1 MKIAIISSSFFP
13 VIDGVTIAVFNR
25 VKQLSSLG
33 YSVQLFCP
41 DYSAIKHIYPNWQ
54 EYTGEI
60 FPGVTVI
67 NLPST
72 ESIGLDFERD
82 VTSKSY
88 QIVDRELAAFQPDLI
103 HVDEPERLATRFLQ
117 VPGVKFAKQQ
127 QIPCVAFFHTNYLE
141 YFDDYFKLPLGLN
154 KIIKNLLGRLFVRI
168 YNEYNLTLTASKV
181 TEKKLKQM
189 NIKNVRFDEL
199 LGVDN
204 TKFDRLTKEPDF
216 FAKTYY
222 LPQIDQQ
229 IKLIFIGRLTPDKGW
244 DFALKSFTELQ
255 PEIIAKIAFII
266 IGDGPMK
273 QEIETSLSKLTS
285 QVYLLRRVSPSDIPA
300 ILTNSD
306 IFITNSEKETKGLA
320 VMEAL
325 AAGIVAIAPC
335 AGGII
340 DTIDDGE
347 TGMLYQP
354 QNHTDFLNKLTLLI
368 SDSDLRQSI
377 GLKAREI
384 IHQGSWQKTNNN
396 LIRIWWREI
405 WEARKYRKHR

>member
-33 YSVQLFCP
+33 YSVKLFCP
-41 DYSAIKHIYPNWQ
+41 DYSEIEHIYPNWQ

-72 ESIGLDFERD
+72 KSIGLDFERD
-82 VTSKSY
+82 VTPESY
-88 QIVDRELAAFQPDLI
+88 QIIERELAVFQADLI
-103 HVDEPERLATRFLQ
+103 HVDEPERLATRFLK
-117 VPGVKFAKQQ
+117 VPGVNIARQQ
-127 QIPCVAFFHTNYLE
+127 RIPCIAFFHTNYLE
-141 YFDDYFKLPLGLN
+141 YFDDYFKLPFGLN
-154 KIIKNLLGRLFVRI
+154 RLIKNWLSKLFGKI
-168 YNEYNLTLTASKV
+168 YNQYNLTLTASQV
-181 TEKKLKQM
+181 TQNKLQRM
-189 NIKNVRFDEL
+189 NITNVRLDDL

-204 TKFDRLTKEPDF
+204 LKFEKLTKEPEF
-216 FAKTYY
+216 FAKTYN
-222 LPQIDQQ
+222 LPQIDRQ

-244 DFALKSFTELQ
+244 DFTLKSLAKLN
-255 PEIIAKIAFII
+255 PETIAKIAFII

-273 QEIETSLSKLTS
+273 KKIETKLSKLTS
-285 QVYLLRRVSPSDIPA
+285 HVYLLGRVPPSDIPA
-300 ILTNSD
+300 LLTNGD
-306 IFITNSEKETKGLA
+306 IFITNSEKETRGLA
-320 VMEAL
+320 VMEAQ
-325 AAGIVAIAPC
+325 AAGLVAIAPR

-354 QNHTDFLNKLTLLI
+354 QDSTDFLNKLTLLI
-368 SDSDLRQSI
+368 SDSDLRQSLGI
-377 GLKAREI
+377 KAREI
-384 IHQGSWQKTNNN
+384 VLQKTWQKTINN

-405 WEARKYRKHR
+405 WEARKSR

>member
-181 TEKKLKQM
+181 TQKKLKQM

-216 FAKTYY
+216 FAKTYD

-285 QVYLLRRVSPSDIPA
+285 QVYLLGRVSPSDIPA

-405 WEARKYRKHR
+405 WEARKYRS

>member
-33 YSVQLFCP
+33 YSVKLFCP
-41 DYSAIKHIYPNWQ
+41 DYSSIEHIYPNWQ

-82 VTSKSY
+82 VTPESY

-103 HVDEPERLATRFLQ
+103 HVDEPERLATRFLKI
-117 VPGVKFAKQQ
+117 PGVKFARQQ

-141 YFDDYFKLPLGLN
+141 YFDDYVQLPFGLN
-154 KIIKNLLGRLFVRI
+154 KIIKNLLGKLFAKI
-168 YNEYNLTLTASKV
+168 YNQYNLTLTASKV
-181 TEKKLKQM
+181 TEGKLNQM
-189 NIKNVRFDEL
+189 NINNVRFDEL
-199 LGVDN
+199 LGIDN
-204 TKFDRLTKEPDF
+204 TKFALLTKEPGF
-216 FAKTYY
+216 FAKTFN
-222 LPQIDQQ
+222 LPQIDRQ

-244 DFALKSFTELQ
+244 DFALKSFAELQ
-255 PEIIAKIAFII
+255 PETIAKIALII

-285 QVYLLRRVSPSDIPA
+285 HVHLLGRVSPSDIPA
-300 ILTNSD
+300 LLTNSD
-306 IFITNSEKETKGLA
+306 IFVTNSEKETKGLA

-325 AAGIVAIAPC
+325 AAGITAIAPR

-354 QNHTDFLNKLTLLI
+354 QDSTDFLNKLTLLI

-377 GLKAREI
+377 RLKAREI
-384 IHQGSWQKTNNN
+384 CCQGSWQQTNNN

-405 WEARKYRKHR
+405 WEARKSRC